1 MKFETS
7 VIEIIKKRQSRRSF
21 ISKDFSSEQ
30 IQKINVVIQSHSVGP
45 FGNKVMFRLIE
56 KKFAKENHKVKLGTY
71 GFISGARYFIAG
83 QVKNDEHA
91 NEDYGYLLET
101 IILHLTAMG
110 FGTCWLGGTFSRN
123 DFLDILNSDGDTII
137 PAITPVGFP
146 TETNTV
152 RENVIRW
159 GAKADSR
166 KKWEELFFTGSFTK
180 PLSKEDAGSYEVPL
194 EMIRLAPSASN
205 KQPWRIE
212 KTPDAI
218 HFYLKRTAG
227 YNRIG
232 KGVDLQ
238 KIDMGIAMSHFEL
251 ACGELNLKG
260 KWANNNP
267 GLASEKI
274 DEYCI
279 SWLLKNAE

>member
-7 VIEIIKKRQSRRSF
+7 VIEIIKKRRSRRSF
-21 ISKDFSSEQ
+21 INKDFSSEQ
-30 IQKINVVIQSHSVGP
+30 IEKINIILQSYTVGP
-45 FGNKVMFRLIE
+45 FGNKVLFSLVE

-71 GFISGARYFIAG
+71 GFISGAGYFIAG
-83 QVKNDEHA
+83 QVKNGEHA

-101 IILHLTAMG
+101 IILHLTAMDL
-110 FGTCWLGGTFSRN
+110 GTCWLGGTFSRS
-123 DFLDILNSDGDTII
+123 DFSGVLNSDGDTII

-146 TETNTV
+146 ADTNTV
-152 RENVIRW
+152 RENIIRW

-166 KKWEELFFTGSFTK
+166 KKWEELFFTSSVTK
-180 PLSKEDAGSYEVPL
+180 PLSKEEAASYEVAL

-212 KTPDAI
+212 KSPDAF
-218 HFYLKRTAG
+218 HFYLKRTPG

-238 KIDMGIAMSHFEL
+238 KIDIGIAMSHFEL
-251 ACGELNLKG
+251 ACAELNLKG

-267 GLASEKI
+267 GIVSEKI

-279 SWLLKNAE
+279 SWIL